1 MFGREDYDTIAA
13 GAVSDFL
20 DIFFFSFGYK
30 AGDGGIG
37 KFSYLV
43 LTAHQPSPR
52 RDDGLADFLFMW
64 RPSGSRFDNFNAD
77 VLLERNEMVF
87 GVLLLMVLLR

>member
-1 MFGREDYDTIAA
+1 MFGREDCDTIAT

-30 AGDGGIG
+30 PGDGGIG

-43 LTAHQPSPR
+43 LTAHQPPE
-52 RDDGLADFLFMW
+52 DGLADFLFMW
-64 RPSGSRFDNFNAD
+64 RPSGSGFDNFNAD

-87 GVLLLMVLLR
+87 GVLLLMVLVR